1 MPELDASLLDLFRA
15 RKVGTLATL
24 KRDGRPQLSNVLFHL
39 DQAGRSIRISVTDSR
54 AKTRN
59 VRRDPRVSL
68 HVASKDGWS
77 YAVAEGRAAL
87 SAVAA
92 EPDDDVVD
100 ELVEM
105 YRLASGEHPDWD
117 EYRRAM
123 VTDRRLVL
131 TINIERVYGLRQD
144 G

>member
-1 MPELDASLLDLFRA
+1 MPQFDELLVDLFRA

-39 DQAGRSIRISVTDSR
+39 DEAGRSMRVSVTDDR

-59 VRRDPRVSL
+59 IRRDPRVSL
-68 HVASKDGWS
+68 HVASQDGWS
-77 YAVAEGRAAL
+77 YAVAEGTAEL
-87 SAVAA
+87 SEVAGQ
-92 EPDDDVVD
+92 PDDAVVD

-105 YRLASGEHPDWD
+105 YRLSSGEHPDWD

-131 TINIERVYGLRQD
+131 TIKIERIYGLRQ
-144 G
+144 GG